1 MATAPTVDIGLADIQ
16 WQRERSAVRAAPAA
30 VLRFARRKPL
40 GAVGGAIIVVM
51 LLAGVFAPLIAP
63 YGYDERDYAA
73 VLQSPS
79 SAHLLGTDDVGRDI
93 FSRIVYGARV
103 SMIVSVGAVLLSKI
117 LAAVIG
123 IVAGYYG
130 GKVDLVIQRL
140 VDIWIAFPAILL
152 LIVFAAVFG
161 TPTQP
166 TDILPGPLSLTL
178 EPSEVRMAQI
188 ILSMGLILTAG
199 SSRVIRGAVIAI
211 RHNQYMESARALGA
225 PTPRILL
232 RYVLPNVAPTI
243 LVIATVQ
250 LGTAILI
257 ESTISFLGFGIPP
270 PIPTWGQMLS
280 GNATRFINRAPL
292 LAVWP
297 GLAISLAVFG
307 FNMLGDALRDV
318 LDPRLRGSR

>member
-1 MATAPTVDIGLADIQ
+1 MASTSPATVSIPAVDA
-16 WQRERSAVRAAPAA
+16 QRESSGIGTLPAA
-30 VLRFARRKPL
+30 VLRFVRQKPL
-40 GAVGGAIIVVM
+40 GAVGGGLVLVM
-51 LLAGVFAPLIAP
+51 LVTGIFSPLIAP
-63 YGYDERDYAA
+63 KGYDDRDYGAL
-73 VLQSPS
+73 LQDPS
-79 SAHLLGTDDVGRDI
+79 ASHVLGTDDVGRDI

-103 SMIVSVGAVLLSKI
+103 SMIVSVGAVALSI
-117 LAAVIG
+117 AGLIG
-123 IVAGYYG
+123 IIAGYYG
-130 GKVDLVIQRL
+130 GKVDLLIQRL

-152 LIVFAAVFG
+152 LIVFGAMFG
-161 TPTQP
+161 TPTRAK
-166 TDILPGPLSLTL
+166 DIIPGPLSFSLD
-178 EPSEVRMAQI
+178 PAEVRMLQI
-188 ILSMGLILTAG
+188 ILSMGLILTGG
-199 SSRVIRGAVIAI
+199 SSRVIRGAVIAV
-211 RHNQYMESARALGA
+211 RHNQYMESARCLGA
-225 PTPRILL
+225 SVPRILF
-232 RYVLPNVAPTI
+232 RYVLPNVMPTI